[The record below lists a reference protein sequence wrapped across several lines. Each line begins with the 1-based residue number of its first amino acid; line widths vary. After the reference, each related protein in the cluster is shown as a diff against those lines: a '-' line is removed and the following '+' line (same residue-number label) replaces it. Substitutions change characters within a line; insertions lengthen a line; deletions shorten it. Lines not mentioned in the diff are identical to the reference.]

1 MAFEKAKRVIYKNNP
16 LVQVICQLRFPR
28 ILSINEKVPAD
39 FQDSIRKDYPVY
51 AVTVEQEQQV
61 TIEAIQ
67 DSVPKVIH
75 GERINNY
82 TFSSADGIWQIN
94 LTSAF
99 LSLSTSRYTRWE
111 DFCSRLKKPLNALN
125 AVYSPAFYERIGLR
139 YIDAYRRSALNLN
152 VDTPWAELI
161 KPFALGF
168 LSSEIAG
175 EVKGYSSTS
184 DIDLGNGAIARVVTS
199 MGFVGN
205 TVFQQNPELSFIV
218 DSDFFYDSKKEIGEF
233 DVSLDNLHNN
243 ANDLIRSI
251 ITDKLHEAMG
261 PESI

>member
-1 MAFEKAKRVIYKNNP
+1 MAFEKAERVIYKNNP
-16 LVQVICQLRFPR
+16 LIQVICQLRFPR
-28 ILSINEKVPAD
+28 ILSINEKAPAD

-51 AVTVEQEQQV
+51 AVAVEQEQQL
-61 TIEAIQ
+61 TIEAAK
-67 DSVPKVIH
+67 DPAPKVIQ

-82 TFSSADGIWQIN
+82 SFSSADDIWRIN
-94 LTSAF
+94 LTSTF

-111 DFCSRLKKPLNALN
+111 DFCSHLKKPLDALN

-139 YIDAYRRSALNLN
+139 YVDAYCRSALNLDAN
-152 VDTPWAELI
+152 MPWTELI

-168 LSSEIAG
+168 LSSEIAV

-184 DIDLGNGAIARVVTS
+184 DINLGNGAMARVVAS

-205 TVFQQNPELSFIV
+205 AVFQQNPELSFIV
-218 DSDFFYDSKKEIGEF
+218 DSDFFYDSKKAISELE
-233 DVSLDNLHNN
+233 VSLDNLHNH
-243 ANDLIRSI
+243 ANNLIRSI
-251 ITDKLHEAMG
+251 ITEKLHEAME